1 MVGLMALAFIVVAAS
16 LKISESTRWPQGT
29 YGLPKAVSGCP
40 KADDF
45 LWQEGWVSQ
54 DTNGENSNNSKS
66 EPFYLDGVVD
76 AKRVNRSFC
85 LKTSQH
91 GNRLNWPRGQYCVYK
106 NGTCP
111 IGMGHGDISW
121 DDDNNVPNCNSNE
134 GALPGGRYTYDTQ
147 IRFCCASNGDKDNP
161 ILLPTKDPFFLLA
174 YQSAK
179 CQMVQWAVASLQ
191 WIFYDTEHNENNDNA
206 RAHFP
211 YNAGGPHPT
220 IYYCYYRSCNETL
233 LGLNGTFHSPNHPNN
248 YSNGQYC
255 SWKIIVRRDQQ
266 IHLVFLNFSLEN
278 EVDTDSLFVYDGEN
292 ATSKELGVFY
302 GGHPPPKEGLYST
315 SYKMFVIFKSDN
327 TSSFSGFSAIYC
339 ESNCSETSGFT
350 ATTQAPEGMSTA
362 TPSLSSRE
370 TSTDITTTKERGG
383 KGQKKQLEE
392 KGLNMTAVVVPTVV
406 LVFVVALLLAI
417 LYYCKRKR
425 TKEDEKKANL
435 AVVYSNPCNEIPL
448 SVENAC
454 YERTPGTQPTLAV
467 DNPYYDRGLYQG
479 ISITTE
485 GCGLSEENGLYNEV
499 NEYERIRTDNR
510 EDYAQLNNEVPM
522 YETVESVST
531 AGVDNNIIADDQNSD
546 GLMYETIGGEKE
558 LNPSRV

>member
-76 AKRVNRSFC
+76 VKRVNRSFC
-85 LKTSQH
+85 LKTSLH
-91 GNRLNWPRGQYCVYK
+91 GNRLNWPRG
-106 NGTCP
+106 
-111 IGMGHGDISW
+111 
-121 DDDNNVPNCNSNE
+121 
-134 GALPGGRYTYDTQ
+134 
-147 IRFCCASNGDKDNP
+147 
-161 ILLPTKDPFFLLA
+161 
-174 YQSAK
+174 
-179 CQMVQWAVASLQ
+179 
-191 WIFYDTEHNENNDNA
+191 
-206 RAHFP
+206 
-211 YNAGGPHPT
+211 
-220 IYYCYYRSCNETL
+220 CNETL

-266 IHLVFLNFSLEN
+266 IHLVFFNFSLQN
-278 EVDTDSLFVYDGEN
+278 EIDTDSLFVYDGEN

-339 ESNCSETSGFT
+339 EGNCSETSGFT
-350 ATTQAPEGMSTA
+350 ATTQATGGMSTA
-362 TPSLSSRE
+362 TPSISSRE

-454 YERTPGTQPTLAV
+454 YERTLGTRSTLAV
-467 DNPYYDRGLYQG
+467 DNPCYDRGLYQG

-499 NEYERIRTDNR
+499 NEYERIRTDNK
-510 EDYAQLNNEVPM
+510 EDYVQLDNEVPM
-522 YETVESVST
+522 YETVESDST
-531 AGVDNNIIADDQNSD
+531 AGVDNNIIADDNNSD
-546 GLMYETIGGEKE
+546 GLMYETIEGEKE
-558 LNPSRV
+558 LNPVYDVSSS